1 MQAIVAQV
9 ITGEPR
15 SLAARRKSVPP
26 HVDAAV
32 STALEKL
39 PADRFENAKAFA
51 DALGDLGFRAGSA
64 RSTVPA
70 RTSRSR
76 MVPLLGAA
84 LVAAAALGAWGWLR
98 PAPTAAAAVA
108 WRVPIALPDSLVP
121 VGSVS
126 ISGDGST
133 IFFGAE
139 VHGVRQLYRLT
150 AATGRAEPVPGVPGG
165 WISPD
170 GRRVAYQKGTGD
182 IVVQSL
188 GGSVPAVVAHIGR
201 ARLGHWLDDEHLLVK
216 DQDGLLSVPT
226 GGGAPM
232 RLIRR
237 DSTAI
242 YDNAA
247 PLPPGDGILFNI
259 FAYGGRFDTARA
271 GIAAVGLRGGKMV
284 RLTQGRFAEFAPPD
298 HLIVNRVGDGSIV
311 AFPFDPKRL
320 RITGPSVPIVTGLP
334 PGGYSDVGEFDVSAT
349 GRMVYL
355 EGDDSR
361 RADQIVRVDR
371 SGAVTPVDTLS
382 GEALQSAI
390 APNGSRIAAIVHTPI
405 AYAIEVRDL
414 ATGAVSRINT
424 GAQFASL
431 AWASD
436 SRSLF
441 YVALTSSNV
450 TIYRAVPD
458 TVGAPQAVL
467 RMPLD
472 TAVADPMPSADGRT
486 LYFTQ
491 LSAGMADIRS
501 VPLDGHGAARVVAAA
516 PARWPVPSPDGRWL
530 AYHTGGLRAGVDTL
544 VVRSTN
550 ASRSEVWRV
559 AAGVADAPPRWSR
572 DGKALYFIAR
582 DSMRAAMV
590 APGADFRIASTKV
603 LFPRGALEPDFDVT
617 PDGRFV
623 MARPLASSAPAVH
636 LVMIENW
643 ARVTP

>member
-1 MQAIVAQV
+1 MNSDVLGPDLRGRYRVERELGAGGMATVYLADDLKHHRQVAIKVLHSEISALVGPERFLKEIELTASLQHPHILPLFDSGSADGLLYYVMPFVDGDTLRRRLEREKQLPIADAVRIATEVADALQYAHGRGIVHRDIKPENVLLQDGHALVADFGIALAVQQAGGQRMTQTGFSLGTPQYVSPEQAMGERDIGPRSDVYSLGAVTYEMLAGEAPFTGPTMQAIVAQV

-76 MVPLLGAA
+76 MVPLLGTA
-84 LVAAAALGAWGWLR
+84 LVAVAALGAWGWLR
-98 PAPTAAAAVA
+98 PAPTAAAGVA
-108 WRVPIALPDSLVP
+108 WRVPIALPDSVVP
-121 VGSVS
+121 GGDVS

-150 AATGRAEPVPGVPGG
+150 SATGRAEPVPGVPGG

-182 IVVQSL
+182 IVVLPL
-188 GGSVPAVVAHIGR
+188 GGGVPAVVAHIER
-201 ARLGHWLDDEHLLVK
+201 ARLGHWLDDGHLLVK

-226 GGGAPM
+226 GGGAPI

-237 DSTAI
+237 DSIAI

-271 GIAAVGLRGGKMV
+271 GIAAVGLRGGKVV

-361 RADQIVRVDR
+361 
-371 SGAVTPVDTLS
+371 
-382 GEALQSAI
+382 
-390 APNGSRIAAIVHTPI
+390 
-405 AYAIEVRDL
+405 
-414 ATGAVSRINT
+414 
-424 GAQFASL
+424 
-431 AWASD
+431 
-436 SRSLF
+436 
-441 YVALTSSNV
+441 
-450 TIYRAVPD
+450 
-458 TVGAPQAVL
+458 
-467 RMPLD
+467 
-472 TAVADPMPSADGRT
+472 
-486 LYFTQ
+486 
-491 LSAGMADIRS
+491 
-501 VPLDGHGAARVVAAA
+501 
-516 PARWPVPSPDGRWL
+516 
-530 AYHTGGLRAGVDTL
+530 
-544 VVRSTN
+544 
-550 ASRSEVWRV
+550 
-559 AAGVADAPPRWSR
+559 
-572 DGKALYFIAR
+572 
-582 DSMRAAMV
+582 
-590 APGADFRIASTKV
+590 
-603 LFPRGALEPDFDVT
+603 
-617 PDGRFV
+617 
-623 MARPLASSAPAVH
+623 
-636 LVMIENW
+636 
-643 ARVTP
+643 